1 LRGKDESLQINLK
14 KKEFKKA
21 YDVYVRIN
29 GASFIYIIPYWK
41 GLEFAQPDVQSLCQV
56 EHGNLKRTITMA
68 PGSLP
73 LHCIFVL

>member
-29 GASFIYIIPYWK
+29 GASFIYII
-41 GLEFAQPDVQSLCQV
+41 
-56 EHGNLKRTITMA
+56 
-68 PGSLP
+68 
-73 LHCIFVL
+73 